1 VALLPRVL
9 LVDDDTAVRKA
20 VEFRLRGSAE
30 LTACHSAEVAIEKVR
45 GGQFDAALVD
55 VNLGPGLSGT
65 QLLAFLR
72 EVDPDLAAIIFTA
85 HSNYETALDSLGAHS
100 FDFIPKSLRDD
111 LTFCTKIKQAVN
123 RTREQ
128 RSRSRNVADAA
139 RLRSALADAV
149 VSNELEVTNSDI
161 QRGFLSESLYSFSA
175 LLGQVELMDL
185 YVKKLGESSPA
196 LADVVKLSEETVA
209 ELQDYVG
216 KLRDYFAEPERATNS
231 VNEALGHAVRVLQ
244 DDTHGL
250 VGFPRIERGELNPD
264 QTFTGDGR
272 ALLRAVVILLRMALK
287 SAPDKAVFSLKPT
300 LLINPLL
307 EFNVLK
313 LRRNIRILH
322 TSNFRRDDKAAVA
335 IEISGP
341 AGKMNADKIA
351 TLFSLAHPSDS
362 GASPWSAVAMV
373 AKLSGALV
381 VESKPGAVVCYRII
395 LKI

>member
-1 VALLPRVL
+1 VALLPQVL

-20 VEFRLRGSAE
+20 VEFRLRGRAE

-45 GGQFDAALVD
+45 GSQFDAALVD

-65 QLLAFLR
+65 QLLTYLGDA
-72 EVDPDLAAIIFTA
+72 DPDLAAIIFTA
-85 HSNYETALDSLGAHS
+85 HANYETALDSLGAHS

-111 LTFCTKIKQAVN
+111 LTFCTKISQAVV

-128 RSRSRNVADAA
+128 RSRSRSAAEAA
-139 RLRSALADAV
+139 RLRSALAEAV

-185 YVKKLGESSPA
+185 YIKKIGESSSA

-231 VNEALGHAVRVLQ
+231 VNEALAHAVRVVQ
-244 DDTHGL
+244 DDTHGFAGL
-250 VGFPRIERGELNPD
+250 PRLERGELNPD
-264 QTFTGDGR
+264 QTFMGDGR
-272 ALLRAVVILLRMALK
+272 ALLRAVVILLRMVLK
-287 SAPDKAVFSLKPT
+287 SAPDAAVFALKPS

-307 EFNVLK
+307 EYNALK
-313 LRRNIRILH
+313 QRRNIRILH
-322 TSNFRRDDKAAVA
+322 TSNFRKDEKAAVA

-351 TLFSLAHPSDS
+351 ALFSLAHPTDS
-362 GASPWSAVAMV
+362 EASPWSAVAMV
-373 AKLSGALV
+373 AKLNGALV